1 MNNRDLNLY
10 SFVLN
15 CGFKEEDIIPI
26 KNDASFRKYYRIKN
40 KKLIVMDA
48 PPDKGESIEQFRT
61 IADIIHTFNL
71 SAPQIVSF
79 DTKQGFML
87 LEDFGQTSF
96 SNILNKDNESKLYK
110 KAIEVLIQI
119 NKQSKSKEKKI
130 SKLKSYS
137 IDLLV
142 NESLLFI
149 DWYLEKRKGEL
160 VSSDQKKEFIKILND
175 FYNNIKPQSSTLVL
189 RDYHVDNLF
198 YLNNQKSLRQVGLID
213 FQDAVIGSPLYDLAS
228 LLEDVRRPLKSNL
241 KKKLLEFYIKTIN
254 INVQDAER
262 EMRFFSIQR
271 NLKILG
277 IFCRLSIRDKKDGY
291 LKYLPN
297 AVKLLRKNLQDP
309 FFINLVNWLKQF
321 KNHELI

>member
-48 PPDKGESIEQFRT
+48 PPDKGESIEQFRA

-110 KAIEVLIQI
+110 KAIEVLIEI

-198 YLNNQKSLRQVGLID
+198 FLNNQKSLKQVGLID

-228 LLEDVRRPLKSNL
+228 LLEDVRRPLRRNL
-241 KKKLLEFYIKTIN
+241 QKKLLEIYIKAISIN
-254 INVQDAER
+254 GQDAER

>member
-48 PPDKGESIEQFRT
+48 PPDKGESIEQFRA

-71 SAPQIVSF
+71 SAPQITSF
-79 DTKQGFML
+79 DTKHGFML

-198 YLNNQKSLRQVGLID
+198 FLNNQKSLKQVGLID

-228 LLEDVRRPLKSNL
+228 LLEDVRRPLRRNL
-241 KKKLLEFYIKTIN
+241 QKKLLEIYIKAISIN
-254 INVQDAER
+254 GQDAER

>member
-119 NKQSKSKEKKI
+119 NKQSKSKEKQL

-198 YLNNQKSLRQVGLID
+198 FLNNQKSLKQVGLID

-228 LLEDVRRPLKSNL
+228 LLEDVRRPLRRNL
-241 KKKLLEFYIKTIN
+241 QKKLLEIYIKAISIN
-254 INVQDAER
+254 IQDAER

>member
-1 MNNRDLNLY
+1 MHNRDLELHN
-10 SFVLN
+10 FVLN
-15 CGFKEEDIIPI
+15 CGFKGKDMISI
-26 KNDASFRKYYRIKN
+26 KNDASFRKYYRIKDKN
-40 KKLIVMDA
+40 LIVMDA
-48 PPDKGESIEQFRT
+48 PPERGESIEQFR
-61 IADIIHTFNL
+61 IVADIIHAFNL
-71 SAPQIVSF
+71 SAPQIESF
-79 DTKQGFML
+79 DTKYGFML

-96 SNILNKDNESKLYK
+96 SNILNKDNESELYK
-110 KAIEVLIQI
+110 KAIEVLIEI
-119 NKQSKSKEKKI
+119 NRQSKSKEKKL

-160 VSSDQKKEFIKILND
+160 VSSNQKKEFTEILYN
-175 FYNNIKPQSSTLVL
+175 FYENIKPQSSTLVL

-198 YLNNQKSLRQVGLID
+198 YLNNQKSLKQVGLID

-228 LLEDVRRPLKSNL
+228 LLEDVRRPLQKNL
-241 KKKLLEFYIKTIN
+241 QTKLLEFYINAIN
-254 INVQDAER
+254 INAEDAVQ

-277 IFCRLSIRDKKDGY
+277 IFCRLSIRDKKDNY

-297 AVKLLRKNLQDP
+297 VVTFIRNNLQDP
-309 FFINLVNWLKQF
+309 FFSNLVHWLRQF

>member
-10 SFVLN
+10 RFVLN

-48 PPDKGESIEQFRT
+48 PPDKGESIERFRA

-175 FYNNIKPQSSTLVL
+175 FYDNIKPQSSTLVL

-198 YLNNQKSLRQVGLID
+198 FLNNQKSLKQVGLID

-228 LLEDVRRPLKSNL
+228 
-241 KKKLLEFYIKTIN
+241 
-254 INVQDAER
+254 
-262 EMRFFSIQR
+262 
-271 NLKILG
+271 
-277 IFCRLSIRDKKDGY
+277 
-291 LKYLPN
+291 
-297 AVKLLRKNLQDP
+297 
-309 FFINLVNWLKQF
+309 
-321 KNHELI
+321 

>member
-198 YLNNQKSLRQVGLID
+198 FLNNQKSLKQVGLID

-228 LLEDVRRPLKSNL
+228 LLEDVRRPLRRNL
-241 KKKLLEFYIKTIN
+241 QKKLLEIYIKSLS
-254 INVQDAER
+254 INVQDAEQ

>member
-110 KAIEVLIQI
+110 KAIEVLIEI

-198 YLNNQKSLRQVGLID
+198 FLNNQKSLKQVGLID

-228 LLEDVRRPLKSNL
+228 LLEDVRRPLRRNL
-241 KKKLLEFYIKTIN
+241 QKKLLEIYIKAISIN
-254 INVQDAER
+254 GQDAER

>member
-48 PPDKGESIEQFRT
+48 PPDKGESIEQFRA

-110 KAIEVLIQI
+110 KAIEVLIEI

-198 YLNNQKSLRQVGLID
+198 FLNNQKSLKQVGLID

-228 LLEDVRRPLKSNL
+228 LLEDVRRPLRRNL
-241 KKKLLEFYIKTIN
+241 QKKLLEIYIKAISIN
-254 INVQDAER
+254 IQDAER

>member
-61 IADIIHTFNL
+61 ISDIIHTFNL

-198 YLNNQKSLRQVGLID
+198 FLNNQKSLKQVGLID

-228 LLEDVRRPLKSNL
+228 LLEDVRRPLRRNL
-241 KKKLLEFYIKTIN
+241 QKKLLEIYIKAISIN
-254 INVQDAER
+254 GQDAER

>member
-1 MNNRDLNLY
+1 
-10 SFVLN
+10 
-15 CGFKEEDIIPI
+15 
-26 KNDASFRKYYRIKN
+26 
-40 KKLIVMDA
+40 MDA
-48 PPDKGESIEQFRT
+48 PPDKGESIEQFRA
-61 IADIIHTFNL
+61 IAEIIHTFNL

-79 DTKQGFML
+79 DTKLGFML

-96 SNILNKDNESKLYK
+96 SNILNKNNESKLYK
-110 KAIEVLIQI
+110 KAIEVLIEI

-160 VSSDQKKEFIKILND
+160 VNSDQKKEFIKILND

-198 YLNNQKSLRQVGLID
+198 FLNNQKSLKQVGLID

-228 LLEDVRRPLKSNL
+228 LLEDVRRPLRRNL
-241 KKKLLEFYIKTIN
+241 QKKLLEIYIKAISIN
-254 INVQDAER
+254 GQDAER

>member
-48 PPDKGESIEQFRT
+48 PPDKGESIEQFRA

-198 YLNNQKSLRQVGLID
+198 FLNNQKSLKQVGLID

-241 KKKLLEFYIKTIN
+241 KKKLLEFYIKAIS
-254 INVQDAER
+254 INVKDAER

>member
-1 MNNRDLNLY
+1 MNNRDLNLH

-15 CGFKEEDIIPI
+15 CGFKEEDIVSI

-40 KKLIVMDA
+40 KNLIVMDA
-48 PPDKGESIEQFRT
+48 PPEKGESIEQFRT
-61 IADIIHTFNL
+61 VADIIHTFNL
-71 SAPQIVSF
+71 SAPQIISF
-79 DTKQGFML
+79 DTKYGFML

-96 SNILNKDNESKLYK
+96 SNILNKDNESELYK
-110 KAIEVLIQI
+110 KAVEVLIEI
-119 NKQSKSKEKKI
+119 NRQSKSKEKEL

-137 IDLLV
+137 IDFLV

-160 VSSDQKKEFIKILND
+160 VSNDQKKEFIQILSD

-254 INVQDAER
+254 TNVQDAER

-277 IFCRLSIRDKKDGY
+277 IFCRLSIRDKKDSY

-297 AVKLLRKNLQDP
+297 TVKLIRKNLKDP

>member
-48 PPDKGESIEQFRT
+48 PPDKGESIEQFRA
-61 IADIIHTFNL
+61 IADIIHTFDL

-96 SNILNKDNESKLYK
+96 SYILNKDNESELYK
-110 KAIEVLIQI
+110 KAIEVLIEI
-119 NKQSKSKEKKI
+119 NRQSKSKEKQL
-130 SKLKSYS
+130 SKLKRYS

-149 DWYLEKRKGEL
+149 DWYLEKREGVL
-160 VSSDQKKEFIKILND
+160 ISSDQKKEFIHILND
-175 FYNNIKPQSSTLVL
+175 FYKNIKPQSSTLVL

-198 YLNNQKSLRQVGLID
+198 YLSNQKSLKQVGLID
-213 FQDAVIGSPLYDLAS
+213 FQDAVIGSPIYDLAS
-228 LLEDVRRPLKSNL
+228 LLEDVRRPLKTNL
-241 KKKLLEFYIKTIN
+241 QNKLLEFYIKGVN
-254 INVQDAER
+254 INVRHAER
-262 EMRFFSIQR
+262 EMKFFSIQR

-277 IFCRLSIRDKKDGY
+277 IFCRLSIRDKKDSY
-291 LKYLPN
+291 LEYLPN
-297 AVKLLRKNLQDP
+297 VIKLIRKNLQDP
-309 FFINLVNWLKQF
+309 FFINLLNWLKQF
-321 KNHELI
+321 KNQELI

>member
-48 PPDKGESIEQFRT
+48 PPDKGESIEQFRA

-160 VSSDQKKEFIKILND
+160 VNSDQKKEFIKILND

-198 YLNNQKSLRQVGLID
+198 FLNNQKSLKQVGLID

-228 LLEDVRRPLKSNL
+228 LLEDVRRPLRRNL
-241 KKKLLEFYIKTIN
+241 QKKLLEIYIKAISIN
-254 INVQDAER
+254 GQDAER

>member
-26 KNDASFRKYYRIKN
+26 KNDASFKKYYRIKN

-48 PPDKGESIEQFRT
+48 PPDKGESIEQFRA

-198 YLNNQKSLRQVGLID
+198 FLNNQKSLKQVGLID

-228 LLEDVRRPLKSNL
+228 LLEDVRRPLRRNL
-241 KKKLLEFYIKTIN
+241 QKKLLEIYIKAISIN
-254 INVQDAER
+254 GQDAER

>member
-48 PPDKGESIEQFRT
+48 PPDKGESIEQFRA

-198 YLNNQKSLRQVGLID
+198 FLNNQKSLKQVGLID

-228 LLEDVRRPLKSNL
+228 LLEDVRRPLRRNL
-241 KKKLLEFYIKTIN
+241 QKKLLEIYIKAISIN
-254 INVQDAER
+254 GQDAER

>member
-48 PPDKGESIEQFRT
+48 PPDKGESIEQFRA

-119 NKQSKSKEKKI
+119 YKQSKSKEKKI

-198 YLNNQKSLRQVGLID
+198 FLNNQKSLKQVGLID

-254 INVQDAER
+254 TNVQDAER

-277 IFCRLSIRDKKDGY
+277 IFCRLSIRDKKDSY

-297 AVKLLRKNLQDP
+297 TVKLIRKNLKDP

>member
-48 PPDKGESIEQFRT
+48 PPDKGESIEQFRA

-119 NKQSKSKEKKI
+119 NKQSKSKEKQL

-198 YLNNQKSLRQVGLID
+198 FLNNQKSLKQVGLID

-228 LLEDVRRPLKSNL
+228 LLEDVRRPLRRNL
-241 KKKLLEFYIKTIN
+241 QKKLLEIYIKAISIN
-254 INVQDAER
+254 GQDAER

>member
-1 MNNRDLNLY
+1 MNNRDLNLH

-48 PPDKGESIEQFRT
+48 PPDKGESIEQFRA

-198 YLNNQKSLRQVGLID
+198 FLNNQKSLKQVGLID

-228 LLEDVRRPLKSNL
+228 LLEDVRRPLRRNL
-241 KKKLLEFYIKTIN
+241 QKKLLEIYIKTIN

-271 NLKILG
+271 NLKILFL
-277 IFCRLSIRDKKDGY
+277 ILYSIKFH
-291 LKYLPN
+291 
-297 AVKLLRKNLQDP
+297 V
-309 FFINLVNWLKQF
+309 
-321 KNHELI
+321 

>member
-110 KAIEVLIQI
+110 KAIEVLIEI

-198 YLNNQKSLRQVGLID
+198 FLNNQKSLKQVGLID

-254 INVQDAER
+254 TNVQDAER

>member
-1 MNNRDLNLY
+1 MNNRDLNLN

-26 KNDASFRKYYRIKN
+26 KNDASFKKYYRIKN

-48 PPDKGESIEQFRT
+48 PPDKGESIEQFRA

-198 YLNNQKSLRQVGLID
+198 FLNNQKSLKQVGLID

-228 LLEDVRRPLKSNL
+228 LLEDVRRPLRRNL
-241 KKKLLEFYIKTIN
+241 QKKLLEIYIKAISIN
-254 INVQDAER
+254 GKDAER

>member
-1 MNNRDLNLY
+1 MNNRDLNLHR
-10 SFVLN
+10 FVIN
-15 CGFKEEDIIPI
+15 CGFKKEDIISI

-48 PPDKGESIEQFRT
+48 PPDKGESIEQFRA

-71 SAPQIVSF
+71 SAPQIASF

-198 YLNNQKSLRQVGLID
+198 FLNNQKSLKQVGLID

-254 INVQDAER
+254 TNVQDAER

-321 KNHELI
+321 KNHEII

>member
-10 SFVLN
+10 RFVVN

-48 PPDKGESIEQFRT
+48 PPDKGESIEQFRA

-110 KAIEVLIQI
+110 KAIEVLIEI

-198 YLNNQKSLRQVGLID
+198 FLNNQKSLKQVGLID

-228 LLEDVRRPLKSNL
+228 ILEDVRRPLRRNL
-241 KKKLLEFYIKTIN
+241 QKKLLEIYIKAISIN
-254 INVQDAER
+254 GQDAER

>member
-10 SFVLN
+10 RFVLN
-15 CGFKEEDIIPI
+15 CGFKEVDIIPI

-48 PPDKGESIEQFRT
+48 PPDKGESIEQFRA
-61 IADIIHTFNL
+61 IADIIHTFDL

-198 YLNNQKSLRQVGLID
+198 FLNNQKSLKQVGLID

-228 LLEDVRRPLKSNL
+228 LLEDVRRPLRRNL
-241 KKKLLEFYIKTIN
+241 QKKLLEIYIKAISIN
-254 INVQDAER
+254 GQDAER